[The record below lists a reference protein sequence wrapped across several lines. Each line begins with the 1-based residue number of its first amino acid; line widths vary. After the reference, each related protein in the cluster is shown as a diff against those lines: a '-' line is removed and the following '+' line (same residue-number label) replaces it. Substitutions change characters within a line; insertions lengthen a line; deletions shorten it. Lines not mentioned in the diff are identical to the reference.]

1 MQIISTAYN
10 NIFNNNYKFGTNN
23 QAVVYKNLGND
34 FVNNNDYKSAIESY
48 KKSIS
53 LDNTYADAYYNLA
66 KAYYHTEKFE
76 QAKITYENLVK
87 LIPDNVEYRANL
99 ASCYLKTGDIKNARI
114 QVEKALLLDKNYDPV
129 HRILKE
135 IELENMRRFSDKLAQ
150 TKIYAQEK
158 ENIANALKL
167 VKTYYPK
174 EVIDKVA
181 DVRVMF
187 DTTEKMQGYSNIAQ
201 YENYN
206 NRIVISNEYLW
217 AAPEVVAAYLVHEII
232 HASDRDAYTSIK
244 EEQDAYEE
252 SVKYWG
258 KFNNGVKDPEL
269 DYAYDLYKQE
279 PSLLAQRVRQI
290 YKSRDNQIAEFSPN
304 HGIEPWGLKFWLQKI
319 KDFLFEIFLIPS
331 KSKKLAVI
339 A

>member
-1 MQIISTAYN
+1 MQILSPEFSSFKYKS
-10 NIFNNNYKFGTNN
+10 YKFGTNN

-53 LDNTYADAYYNLA
+53 LDNTYVDAYYNLA
-66 KAYYHTEKFE
+66 KTYYHLGYFE
-76 QAKITYENLVK
+76 QSKAVYEK
-87 LIPDNVEYRANL
+87 LIKFVPDNVEYRTNL
-99 ASCYLKTGDIKNARI
+99 ANCYLKTKDIKNARL
-114 QVEKALLLDKNYDPV
+114 QVEKGLLLDNKYDPI
-129 HRILKE
+129 HRVMKE
-135 IELENMRRFSDKLAQ
+135 IELENMRNFSDKLAQ
-150 TKIYAQEK
+150 TKIFAQEK

-167 VKTYYPK
+167 VKSYYPK
-174 EVIDKVA
+174 EIIEKVA
-181 DVRVMF
+181 DVIVTF

-232 HASDRDAYTSIK
+232 HAKDKDAYTSIK

-252 SVKYWG
+252 SVKYWA
-258 KFNNGVKDPEL
+258 KYNNGIKDPEL
-269 DYAYDLYKQE
+269 DYACDLYKQE
-279 PSLLAQRVRQI
+279 PSLLAQRVKQI
-290 YKSRDNQIAEFSPN
+290 YKSRDSKIADFSPN
-304 HGIEPWGLKFWLQKI
+304 HGIKPWSLKYFLNI
-319 KDFLFEIFLIPS
+319 LKDLFFETFLLSS